1 MFLKLGLDCMR
12 NKILGNTDYRSVN
25 VVPFSKINWGGCAVC
40 VNDFEVNQRDSK
52 LNGITFVTVN

>member
-1 MFLKLGLDCMR
+1 MR